1 MPKRRNEPPPTAF
14 TSSHHTA
21 TAPLSKSN
29 IQHSGPSHIPAH
41 VLATPGRRRKSSI
54 LTTGSTSPS
63 KYKTSSSNQSVDAAL
78 EGVMR
83 SLKKMSTFSHTPS
96 PQKQQQSR
104 WSISSDETERSAP
117 MPRPSMD
124 SVRSKISGAMSIRSR
139 KSEERMR
146 PSMDELIEVDGEEV
160 PPVPCMPTRQIPA
173 IPTTPKRLRGL
184 RKLLTPKKRQPMYV
198 YFQMVFPSVLYD

>member
-14 TSSHHTA
+14 PSSSTHHKAASTH
-21 TAPLSKSN
+21 THRPAPA
-29 IQHSGPSHIPAH
+29 HIPAH
-41 VLATPGRRRKSSI
+41 LLATPGRRRRSSI
-54 LTTGSTSPS
+54 LTSGSTSPS
-63 KYKTSSSNQSVDAAL
+63 KYKTSSTNQSVDAAL

-96 PQKQQQSR
+96 PQKQQSR

-117 MPRPSMD
+117 HAQPRPSMD

-139 KSEERMR
+139 KSEERLR
-146 PSMDELIEVDGEEV
+146 PSMDELMEVDGEEV
-160 PPVPCMPTRQIPA
+160 PPVPCMPTRQVPA

-184 RKLLTPKKRQPMYV
+184 RRLLTPKKKQ
-198 YFQMVFPSVLYD
+198 QL